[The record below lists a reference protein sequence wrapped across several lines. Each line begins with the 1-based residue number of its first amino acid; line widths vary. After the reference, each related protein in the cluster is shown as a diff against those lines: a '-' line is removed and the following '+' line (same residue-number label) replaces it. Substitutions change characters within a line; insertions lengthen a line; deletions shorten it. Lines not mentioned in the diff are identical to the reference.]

1 MVMLIIINYGAMV
14 RQRRSEWNLFNSI
27 IIGFRPQ

>member
-1 MVMLIIINYGAMV
+1 MVMLIIIDYGAMV

-27 IIGFRPQ
+27 IIGF

>member
-1 MVMLIIINYGAMV
+1 MAMLIIINYGAMV
-14 RQRRSEWNLFNSI
+14 GQLRSEWNLFDSI

>member
-1 MVMLIIINYGAMV
+1 MVMLIIINYGAMI

-27 IIGFRPQ
+27 IIGF

>member
-27 IIGFRPQ
+27 IIGF

>member
-1 MVMLIIINYGAMV
+1 MAMLIIIKYGAMV
-14 RQRRSEWNLFNSI
+14 GQLRSEWNLLNSI